1 MRMPVGWG
9 YLAGPT
15 ITRLLDLHA
24 ADIARCE
31 SIDPQRFPGHDFLD
45 SGKIELHDFKSP
57 SSSPPCPRLRTA
69 LPVAR
74 LIRPVRSTARS
85 EPLRHAGQLIN
96 IFTGSRTGQGL
107 FTTGQNFADYKASRC
122 HSQKTKCTGKQ
133 PCLSCVRSGRAA
145 ECIFPHRA
153 RKIVVLE
160 RYLICPPSNIWS
172 QGRSFRMLT
181 KFMP

>member
-1 MRMPVGWG
+1 MLPICLIV
-9 YLAGPT
+9 
-15 ITRLLDLHA
+15 
-24 ADIARCE
+24 
-31 SIDPQRFPGHDFLD
+31 SPQWSSGHDFLD
-45 SGKIELHDFKSP
+45 SGKIKLHDLKSS

-85 EPLRHAGQLIN
+85 EPLRHAGQLIT
-96 IFTGSRTGQGL
+96 ILTGFRTGQGL
-107 FTTGQNFADYKASRC
+107 FTPGQYFTDYKASRC

-133 PCLSCVRSGRAA
+133 PCLSCVRSGKAA

-160 RYLICPPSNIWS
+160 RYLICSASN
-172 QGRSFRMLT
+172 F
-181 KFMP
+181 